1 MMEINFGSETTCSQN
16 KIEESVI
23 KQQLSVD
30 VSNCTI
36 STDTNSSILDLG
48 TDSSSVILLND
59 DPFEGHLYRTETSET
74 KVDIQFL
81 TKVLFE
87 SFQQKVHSDFMNSVE
102 IDETTFISKCTT
114 HVRGAK
120 CSMKLDSH
128 FKTVELSGIGCK
140 VWREERFPRI
150 TQTLF
155 KQVLQELD
163 SQTEGDSQCE
173 YLSKGDGDFD
183 VQQTEQICDSL
194 IVDKDDVNVA
204 QNCNVPSSGNVA
216 ANGNVLTGANVA
228 RMDNVEIPTTE
239 NTSRATT
246 PTQTDNS
253 QTYDNGVNKSFTAE
267 NITQS
272 YMRNIAATVKAVSA
286 PLSDDCPPIPMNNRT
301 ISGIVPDQAPAFT
314 STPIRQD
321 QSMNGGVTSGSIYY
335 IIGKID
341 RLESGIKTIKND
353 ILHQMESKLNELKT
367 AVVNMIDSVGRNRTY
382 ADVSKSTSTS
392 SSSIQAVEQPS
403 TENNCS
409 SFVDEG
415 YEDQSG
421 TGAIGTSQTQ
431 LKTPYVPEDNYQ
443 QSTNVRGPKNSN
455 ATVQQPGQFPNYQT
469 IGHRNG
475 STPKPVPVRI
485 TNRSMQN
492 RPVQPRNGTER
503 TEPIRNVIPPTCNR
517 TLLVGDSLL
526 KDMNTRGMKNGVR
539 ICSRRGAMIKH
550 IWDEIAVF
558 DLRSFSNIILCIGGN
573 DASSNTDAEIFEQ
586 KYDELIGN
594 IKAANSEC
602 TIYIC
607 NVVPRGDVDVTTINS
622 SVEKIADLWQLYRVK
637 NIKSTNEIFFG
648 SNGLPL
654 GRYYLADGIHLS
666 KSGTKRLVDAV
677 NRHVEIVED
686 YHLCVFQKSRNMYHH
701 NRDNGQGHFKN
712 TSKSYRG
719 MNRIPQFNSRRTSQ
733 GRLCYACYMPGHY
746 VADCWFAK

>member
-1 MMEINFGSETTCSQN
+1 MKINFGSETTCSQN

-23 KQQLSVD
+23 KQQSSVD

-120 CSMKLDSH
+120 CSMTLDSH

-173 YLSKGDGDFD
+173 YLSNGDGDFD

-194 IVDKDDVNVA
+194 IVDKDDVNVP

-216 ANGNVLTGANVA
+216 ANGNVLTGANAA

-321 QSMNGGVTSGSIYY
+321 QSMNGGVTSDSIYY

-367 AVVNMIDSVGRNRTY
+367 AVVNMIDSV
-382 ADVSKSTSTS
+382 
-392 SSSIQAVEQPS
+392 
-403 TENNCS
+403 
-409 SFVDEG
+409 
-415 YEDQSG
+415 
-421 TGAIGTSQTQ
+421 
-431 LKTPYVPEDNYQ
+431 
-443 QSTNVRGPKNSN
+443 
-455 ATVQQPGQFPNYQT
+455 
-469 IGHRNG
+469 
-475 STPKPVPVRI
+475 
-485 TNRSMQN
+485 
-492 RPVQPRNGTER
+492 
-503 TEPIRNVIPPTCNR
+503 
-517 TLLVGDSLL
+517 
-526 KDMNTRGMKNGVR
+526 
-539 ICSRRGAMIKH
+539 
-550 IWDEIAVF
+550 
-558 DLRSFSNIILCIGGN
+558 
-573 DASSNTDAEIFEQ
+573 
-586 KYDELIGN
+586 
-594 IKAANSEC
+594 
-602 TIYIC
+602 
-607 NVVPRGDVDVTTINS
+607 
-622 SVEKIADLWQLYRVK
+622 
-637 NIKSTNEIFFG
+637 
-648 SNGLPL
+648 
-654 GRYYLADGIHLS
+654 
-666 KSGTKRLVDAV
+666 
-677 NRHVEIVED
+677 
-686 YHLCVFQKSRNMYHH
+686 
-701 NRDNGQGHFKN
+701 
-712 TSKSYRG
+712 
-719 MNRIPQFNSRRTSQ
+719 
-733 GRLCYACYMPGHY
+733 
-746 VADCWFAK
+746 